1 MADTNHL
8 QETRLAI
15 EQRVE
20 ALAMQLLVDGGQEAD
35 GRQWSEALSALA
47 IAAEAHGEGGIA
59 SLAREVAAQVA
70 AASPAKKTRECF
82 ETGIVRLQEAL
93 LTSSKAAEPETA
105 RPQKLSLDR
114 ELIGDFVMESREHLN
129 AIEGLLLALERNA
142 RDMEAIHS
150 IFRGFHTIK
159 GLAGFLELEYVK
171 QVAHEVETL
180 LDHARESRLVVTP
193 PVIDVILE
201 SSDYLNRWLKFLE
214 ETPFAEVPEAI
225 CRNQELLNRI
235 LLVATGGVPGAAEDQ
250 GTEPANHY
258 EMHLEMDLNP
268 DIEDEEEISSVS
280 LSAPV
285 AYSEAAPF
293 AKQGPAAGARRTTAS
308 RSVKVDTEKL
318 DYLVDMVGELVI
330 AQSVVRN
337 DPDVANSQ
345 KVSLVRNL
353 TQLTR
358 ITGEVQ
364 RTAMSM
370 RMVPIGPLFQK
381 MARMVRDL
389 TRKFGKQAQL
399 ETFGED
405 VQLDRTI
412 VEELADPLMH
422 MIRNSVDHGIEK
434 PEVRQAAGKSPVA
447 RVELRAFHLA
457 GQIVIQI
464 SDDGQGLNRGKIL
477 AKAVKNGLIA
487 ANVNLSDS
495 ECFNLIFQPGFSTA
509 EILSDVSGRGV
520 GMDVVKRQIQ
530 KLRGSVDIQ
539 STAGKGTTFSLK
551 LPLTM
556 AIIDGLVVGV
566 GKERYIIPLFAV
578 REMLRPT
585 ADRVS
590 TIEGR
595 AEVLMVRN
603 TLLPV
608 VRLYERFGVE
618 PRSRKPEEAVF
629 VVTEHDGKPFCLMVD
644 ELLGKQEVVIKTLGK
659 MFQGVTGV
667 AGGAILGDGR
677 VGLILDMQGVFRS

>member
-1 MADTNHL
+1 MS
-8 QETRLAI
+8 ETVNPQSVRAAI

-20 ALAMQLLVDGGQEAD
+20 ALAMQLLMNGEQKAD
-35 GRQWSEALSALA
+35 SRQWSEALIALSE
-47 IAAEAHGEGGIA
+47 AADAHGQRDIA
-59 SLAREVAAQVA
+59 SLAREVAGQVA
-70 AASPAKKTRECF
+70 GSAADPGTPEKTRQCLEG
-82 ETGIVRLQEAL
+82 GILRLQEAL
-93 LTSSKAAEPETA
+93 LSAGNAPNPDA
-105 RPQKLSLDR
+105 GRPRKLSLDR

-129 AIEGLLLALERNA
+129 SIEGLLLALEQDA

-150 IFRGFHTIK
+150 IFRSFHTIK
-159 GLAGFLELEYVK
+159 GLAGFLELEYVQ

-180 LDHARESRLVVTP
+180 LDHARESRLAITP
-193 PVIDVILE
+193 HVIDVVLE
-201 SSDYLNRWLKFLE
+201 STDYLNRWIKFLE
-214 ETPFAEVPEAI
+214 VSPFAEVPEAI
-225 CRNQELLNRI
+225 CRNKELLLRV
-235 LLVATGGVPGAAEDQ
+235 LEAGKGGGLAQ
-250 GTEPANHY
+250 TEPIPLD
-258 EMHLEMDLNP
+258 LELDL
-268 DIEDEEEISSVS
+268 DLEEIEAPPVS
-280 LSAPV
+280 KKGPSAGPGV
-285 AYSEAAPF
+285 APTA
-293 AKQGPAAGARRTTAS
+293 GPSADPPAGSKRSTAS

-318 DYLVDMVGELVI
+318 DYLVDMVGEMVI
-330 AQSVVRN
+330 AQSVVRH
-337 DPDVANSQ
+337 DPDLANSQ
-345 KVSLVRNL
+345 KPQLVRNL
-353 TQLTR
+353 TQLAR
-358 ITGEVQ
+358 ITEEVQ

-381 MARMVRDL
+381 MARLVRDL

-399 ETFGED
+399 ETFGEE

-422 MIRNSVDHGIEK
+422 MVRNSVDHGIES
-434 PEVRQAAGKSPVA
+434 PEVREAAGKNPIA
-447 RVELRAFHLA
+447 RIELRAFHLA

-464 SDDGQGLNRGKIL
+464 SDDGQGLNRTKIL

-487 ANVNLSDS
+487 ANVNLPDA

-520 GMDVVKRQIQ
+520 GMDVVKKQIQ

-539 STAGKGTTFSLK
+539 STAGRGTMFSLK

-566 GKERYIIPLFAV
+566 GKERYIIPIFAV

-585 ADRVS
+585 PDMVS
-590 TIEGR
+590 TVEGR

-603 TLLPV
+603 NLLPV

-618 PRSRKPEEAVF
+618 PRSTKPEEAVF
-629 VVTEHDGKPFCLMVD
+629 IVAEHAGRPFCLMVD
-644 ELLGKQEVVIKTLGK
+644 ELLGKQEVVIKSLGK
-659 MFQGVTGV
+659 MFQGVSGV

-677 VGLILDMQGVFRS
+677 IGLILDMQGVFRS

>member
-1 MADTNHL
+1 MP
-8 QETRLAI
+8 ETVNPQAVRAAI

-20 ALAMQLLVDGGQEAD
+20 ALAMQLLMDGEQTAD
-35 GRQWSEALSALA
+35 GRQWSEALIGLSE
-47 IAAEAHGEGGIA
+47 AAEAHGQRDIA
-59 SLAREVAAQVA
+59 SLAREVAGDVA
-70 AASPAKKTRECF
+70 GAPEQARQCF
-82 ETGIVRLQEAL
+82 EAGILRLQETL
-93 LTSSKAAEPETA
+93 LLAGKAPNPDAG

-129 AIEGLLLALERNA
+129 SIEGLLLALEQDA

-150 IFRGFHTIK
+150 IFRSFHTIK
-159 GLAGFLELEYVK
+159 GLAGFLELEYVQ

-180 LDHARESRLVVTP
+180 LDHARESRLVITP
-193 PVIDVILE
+193 HVIDVVLE
-201 SSDYLNRWLKFLE
+201 STDYLNRWIKFLDE
-214 ETPFAEVPEAI
+214 SPFAEVPENI
-225 CRNQELLNRI
+225 SRNKELLRRVLEAGKGGEAPQPETPP
-235 LLVATGGVPGAAEDQ
+235 LLLERDLELEMEVEMGLEVDAEEIDTPPARAVAPVESATGPRAEP
-250 GTEPANHY
+250 PAG
-258 EMHLEMDLNP
+258 
-268 DIEDEEEISSVS
+268 S
-280 LSAPV
+280 
-285 AYSEAAPF
+285 
-293 AKQGPAAGARRTTAS
+293 RRSTVI

-318 DYLVDMVGELVI
+318 DYLVDMVGEMVI
-330 AQSVVRN
+330 AQSVVRH
-337 DPDVANSQ
+337 DPDLVNSQ
-345 KVSLVRNL
+345 KTQLVRNL
-353 TQLTR
+353 AQLAR
-358 ITGEVQ
+358 ITEEVQ

-381 MARMVRDL
+381 MARLVRDL

-399 ETFGED
+399 ETFGEE

-422 MIRNSVDHGIEK
+422 MIRNSVDHGIES
-434 PEVRQAAGKSPVA
+434 PEARQAAGKNPMA
-447 RVELRAFHLA
+447 RIELRAFHLA

-464 SDDGQGLNRGKIL
+464 SDDGQGLNRTKIV

-487 ANVNLSDS
+487 ANVNLPDA
-495 ECFNLIFQPGFSTA
+495 ECFNLIFAPGFSTA

-520 GMDVVKRQIQ
+520 GMDVVKKQIQ

-539 STAGKGTTFSLK
+539 STAGRGTVFSLK

-566 GKERYIIPLFAV
+566 GKERYIIPIFAV

-585 ADRVS
+585 PEMVS
-590 TIEGR
+590 TVEGR

-603 TLLPV
+603 NLLPV
-608 VRLYERFGVE
+608 VRLYQRFGVK
-618 PRSRKPEEAVF
+618 PRSTKPEDTVF

-644 ELLGKQEVVIKTLGK
+644 ELLGKQEVVIKSLGK
-659 MFQGVTGV
+659 MFQGVSGV

-677 VGLILDMQGVFRS
+677 IGLILDMQSMFRN